1 MYANYLI
8 LPWKY
13 LRQYLL
19 FRIYVFHLLLL
30 TLYSSSS
37 NIMVTHSK
45 SQFALSSKRDTVP
58 ENYKKMHVYQQIF
71 QSYSQKRNDTL
82 RNSFIVFG
90 HLSFFQINQF
100 LVTTNF
106 GSFIY
111 MPFQNQKNKIIV
123 YQNTS
128 MTSIFPFYPLLFRII
143 HKLCHFCRLQYNDI
157 FNE

>member
-1 MYANYLI
+1 MRRYLS
-8 LPWKY
+8 
-13 LRQYLL
+13 
-19 FRIYVFHLLLL
+19 FRIYVFHVLLL

-90 HLSFFQINQF
+90 HLSFFF
-100 LVTTNF
+100 
-106 GSFIY
+106 
-111 MPFQNQKNKIIV
+111 PNK
-123 YQNTS
+123 
-128 MTSIFPFYPLLFRII
+128 SIFSHNEI
-143 HKLCHFCRLQYNDI
+143 HAISKLEKQNNCISKYVNDI
-157 FNE
+157 HLSFLSPFVSHNSQVMSFLPFAI